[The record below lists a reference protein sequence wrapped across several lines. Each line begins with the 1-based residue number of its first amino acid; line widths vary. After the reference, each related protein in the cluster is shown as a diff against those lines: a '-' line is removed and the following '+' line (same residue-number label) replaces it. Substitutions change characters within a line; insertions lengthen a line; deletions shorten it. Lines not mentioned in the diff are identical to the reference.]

1 MTTSQID
8 AEHFVDAVQPLLE
21 QRDLQGLASLL
32 KTSWSSHQ
40 IVPLLQSPNGDA
52 RKVAALALSLV
63 GQRCCT
69 PELVTALKD
78 SDPIVS
84 QMAEHALWCIWFRS
98 GAADANHELARGT
111 IAVERG
117 DLDDAIR
124 HFSHAIELAPTFG
137 EAYNQRAIAYYLC
150 ERFDEAL
157 HDGMRA
163 VELVPCHFGA
173 WAGMGHCY
181 AHLDRMEDA
190 LKCYRKALEIHPHLE
205 CIFETVQEL
214 RRRIS
219 RR

>member
-8 AEHFVDAVQPLLE
+8 AALFVDTVQPLLE
-21 QRDLQGLASLL
+21 QRDLQGLVSLL
-32 KTSWSSHQ
+32 KTSWSSQQ

-63 GQRCCT
+63 GKRCCT
-69 PELVTALKD
+69 SELVDALKD
-78 SDPIVS
+78 RDPMVS

-98 GAADANHELARGT
+98 GSGEANHELARGT

-117 DLDDAIR
+117 DFDEAIR
-124 HFSHAIELAPTFG
+124 HFTNATDLAPGFG
-137 EAYNQRAIAYYLC
+137 EAYNQRAIAHYLC

-157 HDGMRA
+157 QDGLRT

-190 LKCYRKALEIHPHLE
+190 LRCYRKALEIHPHLE
-205 CIFETVQEL
+205 CIHETVQEL